1 MKQSVEQFYEELADC
16 LQRYLPGGEIEVIEM
31 NMLRLKVRIYIA
43 VSFFM
48 LTVHKK
54 LVSRLFKKEKE
65 SSVLTTSMVGTFI
78 PLANLKIMFK

>member
-16 LQRYLPGGEIEVIEM
+16 LQRYLPGGETEVIEM
-31 NMLRLKVRIYIA
+31 NMLRLKVRNYIA

-48 LTVHKK
+48 LSVRKK

-65 SSVLTTSMVGTFI
+65 SSVLTTLMVGTLI